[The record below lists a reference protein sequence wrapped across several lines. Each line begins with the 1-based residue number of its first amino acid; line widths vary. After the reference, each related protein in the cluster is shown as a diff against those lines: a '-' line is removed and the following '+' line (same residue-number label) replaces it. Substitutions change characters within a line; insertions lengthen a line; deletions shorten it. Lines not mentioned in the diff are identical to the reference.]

1 MVGSVPSAIGP
12 SSWSLSASAT
22 SLMAA
27 ACSSTLPRHGH
38 DLLAERRRQD
48 LLLAALEQ
56 HAELFL
62 ELLDRDAQRR
72 LAHVATLGRAAEMLL
87 LGQRDDVAEF
97 GEGHGPASSLR
108 AAPPSNLARGQP
120 WECVSHGQSSCLTTI
135 QWSPSFNESQG
146 APAGAPE
153 DLRHPPSIPPDP
165 GNRLFVLGQ
174 PDSSNGA
181 YQGSDLGGFVKPRV

>member
-27 ACSSTLPRHGH
+27 ACSSTLRRHGH

-56 HAELFL
+56 HAKLFL

-72 LAHVATLGRAAEMLL
+72 LAHVAALGRTAEVLL
-87 LGQRDDVAEF
+87 LGQGDDVAEL
-97 GEGHGPASSLR
+97 GEGHGRASSLYLP
-108 AAPPSNLARGQP
+108 AASNL
-120 WECVSHGQSSCLTTI
+120 VSLRSSWPT
-135 QWSPSFNESQG
+135 SQG
-146 APAGAPE
+146 C
-153 DLRHPPSIPPDP
+153 DHYLLP
-165 GNRLFVLGQ
+165 GWKNLG
-174 PDSSNGA
+174 
-181 YQGSDLGGFVKPRV
+181 